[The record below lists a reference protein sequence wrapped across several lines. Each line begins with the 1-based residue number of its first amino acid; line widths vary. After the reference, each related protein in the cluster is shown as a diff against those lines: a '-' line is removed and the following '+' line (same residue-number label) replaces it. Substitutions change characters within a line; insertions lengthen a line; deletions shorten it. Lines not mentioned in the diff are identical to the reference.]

1 MCACAG
7 SSRLAVL
14 MGDEFFSRIAGK
26 VIVDFGCGEG
36 VDAVEM
42 TVRGAGRVIGID
54 IREDVLQTARQR
66 ALRAGVQNTCVFASL
81 ASSQQPWC
89 AAAQSN
95 EPSETGWCAFGFH
108 RRADQRAIRK
118 DRLL

>member
-1 MCACAG
+1 
-7 SSRLAVL
+7 

-26 VIVDFGCGEG
+26 VIVDFGCAEG

-89 AAAQSN
+89 AAA
-95 EPSETGWCAFGFH
+95 
-108 RRADQRAIRK
+108 
-118 DRLL
+118 